1 MALKLNF
8 REITPEDTRILRMV
22 ALRNGKAEDHLCCD
36 VTNEDGVTQT
46 TWYSKEDVALWGED
60 YIRAHTTMEY
70 SDYTGWIISLDMEPW
85 NDAQASPRKKK
96 KRVSFP
102 QIPTWLEGHV
112 KEQTQK
118 RLPTVTLCSSAG
130 NELLE
135 VWYYGE
141 LFTVKGEPQ
150 PYIVDG
156 DEAPGLVAARDPAS
170 GEEFVIFDAGR
181 HGYDNMF
188 CDEHD
193 PSELEHR
200 SLKRYEI
207 PASKLVLELGY
218 SVDYEDEKESF
229 EPDEA
234 DTVELINGERMP
246 WEHKSKDSWD
256 LVNDTH
262 KVNGAWD
269 KIYKNGEGDRRC
281 IPIDLILGD
290 VK

>member
-85 NDAQASPRKKK
+85 NDAQASPQKKK

-118 RLPTVTLCSSAG
+118 SLPTVTLCSSAG

-218 SVDYEDEKESF
+218 SVDYEDEKEDF
-229 EPDEA
+229 EPDDA

-246 WEHKSKDSWD
+246 WEQVKRDGIDYIALYYVNEKGKS
-256 LVNDTH
+256 VQ
-262 KVNGAWD
+262 
-269 KIYKNGEGDRRC
+269 
-281 IPIDLILGD
+281 ILD
-290 VK
+290 AELA